1 MTAAALTLKHL
12 SFSGPNRAVAEI
24 EFGAGLNVIYGA
36 SETGK
41 SFILESLNFML
52 GGSEDLRDIPERVGY
67 DRVWLGFEGPDGT
80 PFTLQ
85 RAAVGGKFSLY
96 QGLHKSIPTDQQPK
110 ALTAKHNPQ
119 RDNNVSMFL
128 LGLLELAGKRI
139 QKNARGETNSLSF
152 RNLVHLCLIPE
163 GDIQK
168 RGSPIES
175 GDFLTRTSEM
185 SVFKLL
191 TTGVD
196 DSAVQAVDSDKTRVA
211 SRTAKIELID
221 ELVAGY
227 KDKLTSIV
235 GDEDDVAEIE
245 SQLEKLDDTLEVE
258 RTSLQ
263 QLELEFSDIAAT
275 RRAART
281 AIEDA
286 KTRRQEIEELLARFD
301 LLSQHYDSDLRRLAG
316 VRDAGNLLWA
326 LASGPC
332 PLCGALSEHQKPE
345 EDCDGNIEIV
355 VAAADAETAK
365 VQLLAKELAETVE
378 QLKAE
383 IAALASNE
391 PELQRQLSATDK
403 ELNRITPTLQGQ
415 RATYSQITEKRSS
428 VSEALSLFGAVAN
441 LELRKAEIDER
452 PETAAVPTTAG
463 QPASGLSESVL
474 DQFSEKFRLILKA
487 WSFPESDRVHFD
499 RAAKDFVISGKP
511 RGARGKGMRAIT
523 HSAFNIALLEFTRD
537 GDLPHPGFVVLDTPL
552 LAYREPEHDEDDIS
566 ETDIK
571 DHFYEYLSKQDD
583 RQVIILE
590 NATPAQNVIDR
601 SQTLF
606 FTKNDQIGRYGLFPP
621 RVRDAGKSSS

>member
-1 MTAAALTLKHL
+1 MTGAALSLKHL
-12 SFSGPNRAVAEI
+12 AFSGPNRPVAEI

-41 SFILESLNFML
+41 SFILESLDFML

-67 DRVWLGFEGPDGT
+67 DRVWLGFDDPEGT

-96 QGLHKSIPTDQQPK
+96 EGLHKSVPLDQQPK
-110 ALTAKHNPQ
+110 VLTAKHNPQ
-119 RDNNVSMFL
+119 RNNNASMFL
-128 LGLLELAGKRI
+128 LGLLDLAGKRI

-168 RGSPIES
+168 RGSPVET
-175 GDFLTRTSEM
+175 GDYLTRTSEM

-196 DSAVQAVDSDKTRVA
+196 DSAIQASDNDRTRVA

-221 ELVAGY
+221 ELIASY
-227 KDKLTSIV
+227 RDKLTSIV
-235 GDEDDVAEIE
+235 GEEDDVTEIAE
-245 SQLEKLDDTLEVE
+245 QLEKLDDTLEIE
-258 RTSLQ
+258 RTGLQ
-263 QLELEFSDIAAT
+263 QLELEFKHIATT
-275 RRAART
+275 RRAAR
-281 AIEDA
+281 AALDDA
-286 KTRRQEIEELLARFD
+286 QTRRQEIEELLARFD
-301 LLSQHYDSDLRRLAG
+301 LLSQHYESDLRRLAG

-332 PLCGALSEHQKPE
+332 PLCGAPSEHQHPE
-345 EDCDGNIEIV
+345 DDCDGNIEII
-355 VAAADAETAK
+355 VAAADAETEK
-365 VQLLAKELAETVE
+365 VQLLARELSDTVE
-378 QLKAE
+378 HLNQE
-383 IAALASNE
+383 ILALQSNE
-391 PELQRQLSATDK
+391 PELQRQFSATDG
-403 ELNRITPTLQGQ
+403 ELNRIMPTLQGQ
-415 RATYSQITEKRSS
+415 RAAFSEISDKRSI
-428 VSEALSLFGAVAN
+428 VSEGLSLFRAIAD
-441 LELRKAEIDER
+441 LEQRKVEIDER
-452 PETAAVPTTAG
+452 PESPAAKGDQT
-463 QPASGLSESVL
+463 ASGLSESVL
-474 DQFSEKFRLILKA
+474 DEFSEQLRLILKA
-487 WSFPESDRVHFD
+487 WNFPEADRVHFD
-499 RAAKDFVISGKP
+499 RTAKDFVISGKP
-511 RGARGKGMRAIT
+511 RGSRGKGMRAIT

-537 GDLPHPGFVVLDTPL
+537 HELPHPGFVVLDTPL

-566 ETDIK
+566 GTDIK

-606 FTKNDQIGRYGLFPP
+606 FTKNNQIGRYGFFPP
-621 RVRDAGKSSS
+621 RTVSAVK